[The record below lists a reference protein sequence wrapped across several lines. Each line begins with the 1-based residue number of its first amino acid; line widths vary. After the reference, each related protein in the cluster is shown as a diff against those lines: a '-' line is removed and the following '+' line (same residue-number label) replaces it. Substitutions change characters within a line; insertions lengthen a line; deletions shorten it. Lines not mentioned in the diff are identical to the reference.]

1 LSDLRRNIKYVESS
15 PFIFNASIEENIL
28 LGEKVEKSI
37 INEILEITQLTEFS
51 ESLNKNCL
59 LLSSGQKQRVNL
71 ARTLLHPPKVLLLDE
86 ATSAMDSRTEELIF
100 ESLKEKE
107 KDMTIILVSHRLS
120 TIIKADK
127 IYFMANGT
135 IVDSG
140 SHIELYQ
147 KNESYR
153 ELFKKQ
159 YVKDAQNDG

>member
-1 LSDLRRNIKYVESS
+1 
-15 PFIFNASIEENIL
+15 
-28 LGEKVEKSI
+28 
-37 INEILEITQLTEFS
+37 
-51 ESLNKNCL
+51 
-59 LLSSGQKQRVNL
+59 
-71 ARTLLHPPKVLLLDE
+71 
-86 ATSAMDSRTEELIF
+86 MDSQTEELIF

-107 KDMTIILVSHRLS
+107 KDMAIILVSHRLS

-159 YVKDAQNDG
+159 YVKDAQNDR